1 MRTQVIAPGWT
12 HVVLQDKTVTVIDI
26 RRHSSTNILMT
37 LAHKREL
44 FGNAAVLTTFTGKCH
59 ER

>member
-44 FGNAAVLTTFTGKCH
+44 FGNVAVLTTYRRKSV
-59 ER
+59 

>member
-12 HVVLQDKTVTVIDI
+12 HVVLQDKTVTIIDI
-26 RRHSSTNILMT
+26 RKHSKTNILMT

-44 FGNAAVLTTFTGKCH
+44 FGNVAVLTTYTGKCH